1 MMRLPPVILLPYHGT
16 ARAINPRLTT
26 MAYASL
32 MVFQAG
38 ALDETL
44 AAAAGN
50 DPALIA
56 ELRSAFAES
65 LGHHIDLLRR
75 ARCDANWEMAVL
87 RIRGLAASF
96 QVQPLIDLADA
107 ALAAAPGEPRVV
119 RNLVAFFADVSAM
132 GDISGD

>member
-1 MMRLPPVILLPYHGT
+1 
-16 ARAINPRLTT
+16 
-26 MAYASL
+26 

-56 ELRSAFAES
+56 ELRGAFAES
-65 LGHHIDLLRR
+65 LNHHLDLLRR
-75 ARCDANWEMAVL
+75 ARCDANWQVSVL

-107 ALAAAPGEPRVV
+107 ALRAAPGEPRVV
-119 RNLVAFFADVSAM
+119 RNLLAFSAELSAIGQGAD
-132 GDISGD
+132 D

>member
-1 MMRLPPVILLPYHGT
+1 
-16 ARAINPRLTT
+16 
-26 MAYASL
+26 

-65 LGHHIDLLRR
+65 LGHHLDLLRR
-75 ARCDANWEMAVL
+75 ARCDANWQMSVL
-87 RIRGLAASF
+87 RIRGLGASF
-96 QVQPLIDLADA
+96 QVQPLIELADA
-107 ALAAAPGEPRVV
+107 ALLAAPGEPRVV
-119 RNLVAFFADVSAM
+119 RDLLAFYAGLSAPEQGADS
-132 GDISGD
+132 